1 MRPVGARSGG
11 KSRNEAEADLM
22 RVMQVM
28 AGADK
33 GGAETFFTR
42 LAPALSRAG
51 VTQEVVIRRNR
62 DRAAEL
68 QLQGLEPI
76 QLGFGG
82 VLDCVTGHRLIRA
95 VSRFRP
101 DVLLS
106 WMNRATLFCP
116 LGGHIFA
123 ARLGGYYKLGI
134 YRRCD
139 HLVGNTRDICD
150 YLVEGGWPRSRTWYL
165 PNFVDADEAPPVSRT
180 SLDTPEDVPLLLAL
194 GRLHTNKAFD
204 VLLEAMTRLPR
215 AYLWL
220 AGEGPLRRDLETR
233 SAQLGVA
240 DRVRFLGW
248 RTDIPALFASSDVFV
263 CPSRHEPLGNV
274 VIESWAQ
281 KTPLVATSSQG
292 PSALVEDGETGLMVP
307 VDDAQSLA
315 TAIAQIIDEPD
326 LAETLVSKGRVA
338 YEADFTEAAVV
349 FRYLEFFESIT
360 V

>member
-1 MRPVGARSGG
+1 M
-11 KSRNEAEADLM
+11 
-22 RVMQVM
+22 
-28 AGADK
+28 
-33 GGAETFFTR
+33 
-42 LAPALSRAG
+42 
-51 VTQEVVIRRNR
+51 
-62 DRAAEL
+62 
-68 QLQGLEPI
+68 
-76 QLGFGG
+76 
-82 VLDCVTGHRLIRA
+82 DCVTGHRLIRA

-240 DRVRFLGW
+240 GSRTVPRLAHRHTRAIRFVRCFRLPVAPRAAWQRGDRVMGAENAACRNKLARTVGARRRW
-248 RTDIPALFASSDVFV
+248 RNRPYGPCRRCAKPCNRDRTDN
-263 CPSRHEPLGNV
+263 RR
-274 VIESWAQ
+274 
-281 KTPLVATSSQG
+281 T
-292 PSALVEDGETGLMVP
+292 
-307 VDDAQSLA
+307 
-315 TAIAQIIDEPD
+315 D

-349 FRYLEFFESIT
+349 FATLNFFESIT